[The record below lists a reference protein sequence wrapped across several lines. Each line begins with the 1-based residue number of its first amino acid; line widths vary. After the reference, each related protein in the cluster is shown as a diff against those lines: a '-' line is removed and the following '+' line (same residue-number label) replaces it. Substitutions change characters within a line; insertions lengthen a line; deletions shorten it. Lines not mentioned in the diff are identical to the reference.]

1 MMQHY
6 RSHRNRSYRQNE
18 ANYASPYSSYYPGV
32 QPYNSSES
40 QLVESSAITPYSPSS
55 SQSLSQTFSGSSNST
70 SLLPASSGSSTAK
83 AGGGFSLPS
92 MGDLK
97 GMIDRLGGID
107 GILNTVG
114 KVQKVMQTVQQFAP
128 MAKLLT
134 GLLPGAKPA
143 KLQGGSGGKLDE
155 YKPSRRRSSKSK
167 RRKSTATRKKSG
179 ARSSKSGKRRR

>member
-18 ANYASPYSSYYPGV
+18 ATYSSPYSTYYPGV
-32 QPYNSSES
+32 QPYNSSDS
-40 QLVESSAITPYSPSS
+40 LKVESSALTPYSPSY
-55 SQSLSQTFSGSSNST
+55 SQSLSQPFSDSSSST
-70 SLLPASSGSSTAK
+70 SLLPASSASSATK

-143 KLQGGSGGKLDE
+143 KLQGGSGGNLDE
-155 YKPSRRRSSKSK
+155 YTPPRRRSGKSK
-167 RRKSTATRKKSG
+167 RRKPSGTRKKSG
-179 ARSSKSGKRRR
+179 ARNSKTGKRRR